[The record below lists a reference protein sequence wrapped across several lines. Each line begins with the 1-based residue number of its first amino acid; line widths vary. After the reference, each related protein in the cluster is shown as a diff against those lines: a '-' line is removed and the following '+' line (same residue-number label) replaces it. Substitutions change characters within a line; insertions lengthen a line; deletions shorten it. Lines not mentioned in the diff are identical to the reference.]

1 MGMWLTAKL
10 IRLYSVEEINLLM
23 FQKVKQLAVEQPHLL
38 VLKLQK
44 QIWVQLENL
53 HHKLQQK
60 VKVRR
65 EYLHKNQEPH
75 QHQIQRQLLVKNL
88 LNLLHLLKKQGLNLL
103 PPRQKDKVE
112 IRRFK
117 NNPLIIKFLAQAHL
131 AVKKP
136 LQFSS
141 RNPLKQV
148 LQSNQNREPQLL
160 EQVKLCQQVKNL
172 PLGLPFNSRKA
183 S

>member
-1 MGMWLTAKL
+1 
-10 IRLYSVEEINLLM
+10 M
-23 FQKVKQLAVEQPHLL
+23 FQKVKQLEVRQSHLL
-38 VLKLQK
+38 GQRLLK
-44 QIWVQLENL
+44 QIWVHQENL
-53 HHKLQQK
+53 HHNLLQK
-60 VKVRR
+60 KVRQESLLENR
-65 EYLHKNQEPH
+65 EPP
-75 QHQIQRQLLVKNL
+75 QHQLQRQPLVKNL
-88 LNLLHLLKKQGLNLL
+88 LNLLLLLKRVVPNLL
-103 PPRQKDKVE
+103 PPRLKDKEE

-172 PLGLPFNSRKA
+172 PLDLPFNSRKA